1 MPLQLKGKIYKVVI
15 KPALLYGV
23 ECWPTTKAQE
33 HKMQVA
39 ETRMLCWMC
48 GHTRL
53 DKIRNE
59 VIRSKVG
66 VTSIADKMRESRLRW
81 FGHVQRRLPS
91 APVPRCEALTLGD
104 VRRGRGRPKKSWM
117 EVIRSRQY
125 LFLLSLS
132 DDITMDRDHWRWS
145 IRADD
150 I

>member
-59 VIRSKVG
+59 VIRNKVG
-66 VTSIADKMRESRLRW
+66 LTSIADKMRESRLRW
-81 FGHVQRRLPS
+81 FWHVQRRLS
-91 APVPRCEALTLGD
+91 YAPVLRCEALALGD

-117 EVIRSRQY
+117 KVIRQDIS
-125 LFLLSLS
+125 LLSLS
-132 DDITMDRDHWRWS
+132 EDMIMDRDHWRRS